1 MTIRYTDDRH
11 YGDIASAIR
20 SKNGT
25 SNTYAPSEMAQA
37 ILDIPTGHGE
47 YGHAM
52 TVQDAS
58 CQNVSTI
65 TRAYNNADVGRV
77 DGTATAFFSAA
88 GFDDTQAI
96 TRAYQLTE

>member
-11 YGDIASAIR
+11 YSDIASAIR
-20 SKNGT
+20 SKNNT
-25 SNTYAPSEMAQA
+25 SNTYVPSEMAQA

-52 TVQDAS
+52 TVQDTR
-58 CQNVSTI
+58 QNLSTI
-65 TRAYNNADVGRV
+65 TRAYNQADVGRV
-77 DGTATAFFSAA
+77 DGTATAFFSAS
-88 GFDDTQAI
+88 GFDDTQII